1 MNQLID
7 DALSMRGGNGHNAN
21 LDGAGAHRALE
32 LREGHR
38 VTGRL
43 VQMVSRR
50 LAHTRMRLTTGLGLV
65 LRGEDPNLSGVP
77 DSPSA

>member
-21 LDGAGAHRALE
+21 LDGAGAHR
-32 LREGHR
+32 
-38 VTGRL
+38 VMGRL
-43 VQMVSRR
+43 VQMVSRQ

-65 LRGEDPNLSGVP
+65 LRGEDPDLSGVP